1 MQLKLTINKEGDN
14 QDKTDVTEKRDLN
27 VNKFQLK
34 DINASVWCFLFYL
47 FRKITPW
54 MLETFIPTNQSR
66 KLGPVAQST
75 IKLIQ
80 D

>member
-1 MQLKLTINKEGDN
+1 MRLKLTINKEGDN
-14 QDKTDVTEKRDLN
+14 QDKTGVTEKGDLN
-27 VNKFQLK
+27 VNKFQSK
-34 DINASVWCFLFYL
+34 DINASMVFLFYL

-54 MLETFIPTNQSR
+54 MLVPTNQSR